1 MRKLKYVKLFENF
14 IFENKTE
21 WENPEENLI
30 IYQSGE
36 MSHSYAYTKTS
47 GDQAQKQ
54 WQARL
59 NNLSKKFR
67 ESLNGSEL
75 KDKFLRLSS
84 CSSVETFNL
93 NGGHHGIL
101 IWRVIDGKG
110 APIYLNYNE
119 ECVDGWFVETP
130 EQQYYNRNRE
140 VKFIKKEEFDMLVKK
155 QMIEDPQ
162 DLESGLKKI
171 GFLFRYPTD

>member
-14 IFENKTE
+14 IFENNTE

-30 IYQSGE
+30 IYQSGKDEE
-36 MSHSYAYTKTS
+36 MSHSYAYTKVS

-59 NNLSKKFR
+59 NNLSKEFR
-67 ESLNGSEL
+67 DLLKGADL

-84 CSSVETFNL
+84 CSKVETFNL
-93 NGGHHGIL
+93 NGGHYGIL
-101 IWRVIDGKG
+101 IWRVLDERGE
-110 APIYLNYNE
+110 PIYLNNKE
-119 ECVDGWFVETP
+119 ECVDGWFVETH

-140 VKFIKKEEFDMLVKK
+140 VKFIKREEFDMLVKK
-155 QMIEDPQ
+155 QIIEDPQ
-162 DLESGLKKI
+162 DLASALKEI
-171 GFLFRYPTD
+171 GFIM